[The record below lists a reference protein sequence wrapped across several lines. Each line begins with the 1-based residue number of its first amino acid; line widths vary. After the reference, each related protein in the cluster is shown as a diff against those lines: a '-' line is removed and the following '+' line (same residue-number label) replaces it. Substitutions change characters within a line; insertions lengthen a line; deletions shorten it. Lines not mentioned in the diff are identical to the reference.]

1 MQIAFEFCIM
11 LHIYR
16 CYHII
21 LVEDSLT
28 GVDHMRRTFAILIS
42 LVLLIS
48 CVCYIAFAANA
59 ATFSLSPDN
68 PLRILIIADPQD
80 IDTPQPAMLSLL
92 NASLDAAK
100 PDLVVFL
107 GDMIHGRDLRGEDRV
122 RRAIDA
128 VVSPVASRGFRLH
141 WCSGTMTRNAG
152 FPRKNSLRCISPTR
166 CLTADGEDL
175 PGCGNSYIVV
185 ENPVHPDQPAVLWF
199 MDSGS
204 YAEEGKGTYGYVT
217 EEQNAWMLS
226 RYEELCGKYGSPV
239 SYVFQHIPVPQV
251 YNMIREVP
259 FGTSGAVTCYGDNF
273 GKWYVLDEEYIWAG
287 HMGEGPCSSE
297 YDSGEF
303 DAWKQMNVKAA
314 FFGHDHLN
322 DYCGTWDGIDLVTTS
337 GLGFYLYGRGEEHGT
352 RLLELNAE
360 DPAKYKTEMLY
371 YRDLVS
377 KPLPGFF
384 ASSLGVMLRKYV
396 LMILAALVLVIVLI
410 VLVIRKIRRIIRK
423 RKWNNLKE

>member
-1 MQIAFEFCIM
+1 
-11 LHIYR
+11 
-16 CYHII
+16 
-21 LVEDSLT
+21 
-28 GVDHMRRTFAILIS
+28 MRRISSILLTLI
-42 LVLLIS
+42 LLFC
-48 CVCYIAFAANA
+48 CVCCTAFAENA
-59 ATFSLSPDN
+59 GAFSLSSDHPF
-68 PLRILIIADPQD
+68 RILIIADPQD

-122 RRAIDA
+122 RKAIDA
-128 VVSPVASRGFRLH
+128 VVSPVVSRGIPFTLVFGNH
-141 WCSGTMTRNAG
+141 DEECG
-152 FPRKNSLRCISPTR
+152 ISKEEQLKMYQSYPG

-175 PGCGNSYIVV
+175 PGCGNSYLVV
-185 ENPVHPDQPAVLWF
+185 ENPAHPEQPAVLWF

-226 RYEELCGKYGSPV
+226 EYEELCGKYGSPV

-251 YNMIREVP
+251 YNMITEVP
-259 FGTSGAVTCYGDNF
+259 FGTAGAVTCYGFNF

-322 DYCGTWDGIDLVTTS
+322 DYCGTWDGIDMVTTS
-337 GLGFYLYGRGEEHGT
+337 GLGFYLYGRGDEHGT

-360 DPAKYKTEMLY
+360 DPAEYKTEMLY

-377 KPLPGFF
+377 EPLPGFF
-384 ASSLGVMLRKYV
+384 VSSLGIMFRKYL
-396 LMILAALVLVIVLI
+396 LMILAAVIVVIVVLVLVIRWV
-410 VLVIRKIRRIIRK
+410 VK
-423 RKWNNLKE
+423 RHKQKKTLGECGE

>member
-1 MQIAFEFCIM
+1 MRYIFAFVLAIM
-11 LHIYR
+11 L
-16 CYHII
+16 
-21 LVEDSLT
+21 
-28 GVDHMRRTFAILIS
+28 
-42 LVLLIS
+42 LLANIFS
-48 CVCYIAFAANA
+48 EGIAENA
-59 ATFSLSPDN
+59 GAFSLFPDN
-68 PLRILIIADPQD
+68 PLRILIVADPQD

-92 NASLDAAK
+92 NASLEAAK

-122 RRAIDA
+122 RKAIDA
-128 VVSPVASRGFRLH
+128 VVSPVASRGIPFTLAFGNH
-141 WCSGTMTRNAG
+141 DEECG
-152 FPRKNSLRCISPTR
+152 ISKEEQLKMYQSYPG

-185 ENPVHPDQPAVLWF
+185 ENPVHPEQPVVLWF

-226 RYEELCGKYGSPV
+226 EYAELCGKYGSPV

-251 YNMIREVP
+251 YNMIKEVP
-259 FGTSGAVTCYGDNF
+259 FGTAGAVTCYGFNF
-273 GKWYVLDEEYIWAG
+273 GKWFVLDEDYIWSG
-287 HMGEGPCSSE
+287 KMGEGPCSSE

-322 DYCGTWDGIDLVTTS
+322 DYCGTWDGIDMVTTS
-337 GLGFYLYGRGEEHGT
+337 GLGFYLYGRGDEHGT
-352 RLLELNAE
+352 RLLELNA
-360 DPAKYKTEMLY
+360 DTPAEYKTEMLY

-377 KPLPGFF
+377 ESLPGFLV
-384 ASSLGVMLRKYV
+384 SSLGVMLRKYL
-396 LMILAALVLVIVLI
+396 LMLLAVVVLVIVLI
-410 VLVIRKIRRIIRK
+410 VLLIRRIIRK